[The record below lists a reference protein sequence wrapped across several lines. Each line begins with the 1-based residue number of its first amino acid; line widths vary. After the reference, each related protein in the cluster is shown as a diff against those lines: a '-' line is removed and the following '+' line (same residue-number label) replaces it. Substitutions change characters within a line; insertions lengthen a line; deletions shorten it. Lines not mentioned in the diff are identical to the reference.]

1 MAILKASLE
10 TFGIDPERV
19 WFKFISASEGK
30 LFAQTVTDMVAR
42 LKELGPNPTKDLWEV

>member
-10 TFGIDPERV
+10 TFSINPERV

-30 LFAQTVTDMVAR
+30 LFAQTVTEMVAR
-42 LKELGPNPTKDLWEV
+42 LKQMGPIPTKEIWEI